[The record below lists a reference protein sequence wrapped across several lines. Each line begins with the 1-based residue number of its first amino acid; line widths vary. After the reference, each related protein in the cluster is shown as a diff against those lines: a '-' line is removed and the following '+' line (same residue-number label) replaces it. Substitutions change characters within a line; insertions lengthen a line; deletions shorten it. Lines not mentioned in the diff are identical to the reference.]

1 MNKLTEG
8 IRVICQ
14 NAIRMERDRQVL
26 YFDPYGIRESLH
38 DADVIFFT
46 HDHYDH
52 FSPEDI
58 EKVRKEDTKIILPE
72 TMAHKAQEMR
82 FPADRI
88 CQVRQGQSY
97 DCFGLHVTTV
107 PAYNNLK
114 PFHPK
119 RSGWTGYLL
128 EWGGSTYYIAGD
140 TDVTKENKAVTCD
153 VAFLPIG
160 GTYTMNPKEAAK
172 LAEAIHPQVVVPVH
186 YGSIVG
192 KREDAEE
199 FQQMLAEGI
208 VCVSLMEF

>member
-1 MNKLTEG
+1 MDEIKRYTSG
-8 IRVICQ
+8 
-14 NAIRMERDRQVL
+14 
-26 YFDPYGIRESLH
+26 
-38 DADVIFFT
+38 
-46 HDHYDH
+46 YDH

-72 TMAHKAQEMR
+72 TMASKAQKVR
-82 FPADRI
+82 FLADQI
-88 CQVRQGQSY
+88 CQVQQGQSY
-97 DCFGLHVTTV
+97 DRFGLRFTTV

-119 RSGWTGYLL
+119 RSGWIGYLL

-140 TDVTKENKAVTCD
+140 TDATKENRDVKCD

-172 LAEAIHPQVVVPVH
+172 LAEAIHPQAVVPVH

-192 KREDAEE
+192 KPEDAEK
-199 FQQMLAEGI
+199 FRQMLAEGI